1 MVKKGSS
8 KRMNGAE
15 IESNNRRVHDKG
27 IDKDLN
33 LKMKA
38 RDKKIKWAEN
48 NLKMLESKGITQS
61 IIDAAREDDDKAY
74 TLIRRLFDKKGRF
87 ERKDKNN
94 KAA

>member
-27 IDKDLN
+27 IDKNLK

-38 RDKKIKWAEN
+38 RDKKIKWAESN
-48 NLKMLESKGITQS
+48 IKMLESKGITQAT
-61 IIDAAREDDDKAY
+61 IDAAKKNDEKAY
-74 TLIRRLFDKKGRF
+74 VLIRRLFDKKCRF
-87 ERKDKNN
+87 EKKDK
-94 KAA
+94 KDKVA